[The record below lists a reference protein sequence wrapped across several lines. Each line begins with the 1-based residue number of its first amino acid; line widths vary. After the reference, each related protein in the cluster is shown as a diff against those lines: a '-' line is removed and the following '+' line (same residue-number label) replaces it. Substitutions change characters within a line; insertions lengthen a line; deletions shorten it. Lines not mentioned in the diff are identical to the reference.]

1 MDHLRCVV
9 ERITYQNADNGYTVL
24 KCAVKS
30 AQDLV
35 TVVGIMPETHVG
47 SVLAL
52 EGFWKVDAKYGRQFS
67 VEKFE
72 ETLPATVYGIEKYL
86 GSGLIKGVGPKFARR
101 IVEKFGKDTL
111 DVIEENPE
119 ALIEVEGIGRVRVER
134 IKKSWEEQKEIK
146 NIMLFLQGHEVST
159 SHATKIFKTYG
170 SDSISVVQENPYRLA
185 DDIWGIGFK
194 TADTIAEKMGI
205 EKDRFI
211 RLRSGILY
219 TLNKLS
225 ENGHCY
231 AVREQLIRTAG
242 QLLEVEEAELEIT
255 LDEMLRTEDVIR
267 EEDAIYLPPFFFS
280 ETGCAKRLLKL
291 LMAERRVKMDLDA
304 VMERV
309 MGRTERDQETD
320 TADDADVAPHRMQ
333 EEETLGQITYDEVQL
348 EAIRVAVSSKVMVL
362 TGGPG
367 TGKTTT
373 TMGIIAAYRAAGCK
387 IILAAPTGRAAKRM
401 SEATGM
407 EAKTIHRLLEYK
419 PPEGY
424 QRKEE
429 NPLEGDVLIL
439 DECSMIDIMLM
450 YNLLKAL
457 PAHMTL
463 IMVGDTDQLPSVGAG
478 NVLGD
483 IISSERIP
491 VVRLSRIFRQAQGSR
506 IVTNA
511 HRINKGE
518 QIDMRGGRD
527 SDFFFAA
534 KETNGE
540 VVELVVKYCTENLPR
555 YYHVDALQDIQVLT
569 PMQRGVCGAANLNQ
583 VLQEAMNP
591 GSILLRRGG
600 MQYRLHDKV
609 MQIRNDYDK
618 EVFNGDIGVINHVD
632 MEERELTVNFDGR
645 EVVYDV
651 SELEEL
657 TLAYATTIHK
667 SQGSEYPIVVM
678 PFTMSHYVMLQRNL
692 LYTGVTRAK
701 KILVLVG
708 EKKAVWYAIK
718 NETTADRNTKL
729 AMRLQEDSVE
739 SRIVARPDRKESQA
753 AVQVH
758 EEERTKSAETPEK
771 IKMIQYKSG
780 AQPSMVS
787 EQPARY
793 GGSLFQRLGQ
803 SEFRSSFSL
812 KSNDRHYVREKG
824 MDVVRRHAQDFIG
837 KRLAPAAPANDGRQ
851 TPMRGHPVF
860 VAQHA
865 TATCCR
871 GCLAKWHGIA
881 EGAALSETEQAY
893 LVDVIM
899 EWITR
904 QMEK

>member
-24 KCAVKS
+24 KCAVKN

-35 TVVGIMPETHVG
+35 TVVGIMPDTHVG

-52 EGFWKVDAKYGRQFS
+52 EGVWKVDAKYGRQFS

-111 DVIEENPE
+111 DVIEENPD

-134 IKKSWEEQKEIK
+134 IRKSWEEQKEIK

-231 AVREQLIRTAG
+231 AVREQLIKAAV

-255 LDEMLRTEDVIR
+255 LDEMLRTEEVIR
-267 EEDAIYLPPFFFS
+267 EEEAIYLPPFFFS

-291 LMAERRVKMDLDA
+291 LAAERRVQMDVDT
-304 VMERV
+304 VMETV
-309 MGRTERDQETD
+309 MGR
-320 TADDADVAPHRMQ
+320 A
-333 EEETLGQITYDEVQL
+333 GQGQHITYDEVQL
-348 EAIRVAVSSKVMVL
+348 EAIRAAVSSKIMVL

-373 TMGIIAAYRAAGCK
+373 TMGIIAAYRAAGCR
-387 IILAAPTGRAAKRM
+387 IVLAAPTGRAAKRM

-450 YNLLKAL
+450 YNLLKAM
-457 PAHMTL
+457 PEQMTL

-478 NVLGD
+478 NVLKD
-483 IISSERIP
+483 IISSGRIP
-491 VVRLSRIFRQAQGSR
+491 VVRLCRIFRQARGSR
-506 IVTNA
+506 IIMNA

-534 KETNGE
+534 KETNEE
-540 VVELVVKYCTENLPR
+540 VVELLVKYCTENLPR

-569 PMQRGVCGAANLNQ
+569 PMQRGVCGAANLNEMWVHSPPLGAQ
-583 VLQEAMNP
+583 
-591 GSILLRRGG
+591 G
-600 MQYRLHDKV
+600 
-609 MQIRNDYDK
+609 
-618 EVFNGDIGVINHVD
+618 
-632 MEERELTVNFDGR
+632 NF
-645 EVVYDV
+645 
-651 SELEEL
+651 
-657 TLAYATTIHK
+657 K
-667 SQGSEYPIVVM
+667 
-678 PFTMSHYVMLQRNL
+678 
-692 LYTGVTRAK
+692 
-701 KILVLVG
+701 
-708 EKKAVWYAIK
+708 
-718 NETTADRNTKL
+718 
-729 AMRLQEDSVE
+729 
-739 SRIVARPDRKESQA
+739 RKEK
-753 AVQVH
+753 H
-758 EEERTKSAETPEK
+758 DT
-771 IKMIQYKSG
+771 M
-780 AQPSMVS
+780 
-787 EQPARY
+787 
-793 GGSLFQRLGQ
+793 
-803 SEFRSSFSL
+803 
-812 KSNDRHYVREKG
+812 
-824 MDVVRRHAQDFIG
+824 
-837 KRLAPAAPANDGRQ
+837 
-851 TPMRGHPVF
+851 
-860 VAQHA
+860 
-865 TATCCR
+865 
-871 GCLAKWHGIA
+871 
-881 EGAALSETEQAY
+881 
-893 LVDVIM
+893 
-899 EWITR
+899 
-904 QMEK
+904 

>member
-291 LMAERRVKMDLDA
+291 LMAERRVQMDVDA

-309 MGRTERDQETD
+309 MGRTERDQEAD

-333 EEETLGQITYDEVQL
+333 EAETQGQITYDEVQL

-506 IVTNA
+506 IVMNA

-555 YYHVDALQDIQVLT
+555 Y
-569 PMQRGVCGAANLNQ
+569 
-583 VLQEAMNP
+583 
-591 GSILLRRGG
+591 
-600 MQYRLHDKV
+600 
-609 MQIRNDYDK
+609 
-618 EVFNGDIGVINHVD
+618 
-632 MEERELTVNFDGR
+632 
-645 EVVYDV
+645 
-651 SELEEL
+651 
-657 TLAYATTIHK
+657 
-667 SQGSEYPIVVM
+667 
-678 PFTMSHYVMLQRNL
+678 
-692 LYTGVTRAK
+692 
-701 KILVLVG
+701 
-708 EKKAVWYAIK
+708 
-718 NETTADRNTKL
+718 
-729 AMRLQEDSVE
+729 
-739 SRIVARPDRKESQA
+739 
-753 AVQVH
+753 
-758 EEERTKSAETPEK
+758 
-771 IKMIQYKSG
+771 
-780 AQPSMVS
+780 
-787 EQPARY
+787 
-793 GGSLFQRLGQ
+793 
-803 SEFRSSFSL
+803 
-812 KSNDRHYVREKG
+812 
-824 MDVVRRHAQDFIG
+824 
-837 KRLAPAAPANDGRQ
+837 
-851 TPMRGHPVF
+851 
-860 VAQHA
+860 
-865 TATCCR
+865 
-871 GCLAKWHGIA
+871 
-881 EGAALSETEQAY
+881 
-893 LVDVIM
+893 
-899 EWITR
+899 
-904 QMEK
+904 

>member
-1 MDHLRCVV
+1 MEYLRCVV

-24 KCAVKS
+24 KCAAKN

-35 TVVGIMPETHVG
+35 TVVGVMPDTHVG

-111 DVIEENPE
+111 DVIEENPD

-170 SDSISVVQENPYRLA
+170 SDSISIVQENPYRLA

-231 AVREQLIRTAG
+231 AVREQLIRTAE
-242 QLLEVEEAELEIT
+242 QLLEVEGAELEIT

-267 EEDAIYLPPFFFS
+267 EEEAIYLPPFFFS

-291 LMAERRVKMDLDA
+291 LAARRRVQIAVDA
-304 VMERV
+304 AASFGEN
-309 MGRTERDQETD
+309 QN
-320 TADDADVAPHRMQ
+320 
-333 EEETLGQITYDEVQL
+333 ITYDEVQL
-348 EAIRVAVSSKVMVL
+348 EAIRVALSSKVMIL

-373 TMGIIAAYRAAGCK
+373 TMGIIAAYRAAGCQ
-387 IILAAPTGRAAKRM
+387 ILLAAPTGRAAKRM

-424 QRKEE
+424 QRREE

-457 PAHMTL
+457 PEHMTL

-478 NVLGD
+478 NVLKD
-483 IISSERIP
+483 IIASDRIP

-506 IVTNA
+506 IIMNA

-534 KETNGE
+534 KDTNEE
-540 VVELVVKYCTENLPR
+540 VVDLLVKYCTENLPR

-569 PMQRGVCGAANLNQ
+569 PMQRGICGAVNLNQ

-591 GSILLRRGG
+591 SPVFLRRGG
-600 MQYRLHDKV
+600 TQYRLHDKV

-657 TLAYATTIHK
+657 ALAYAVTIHK

-701 KILVLVG
+701 KILVLIG
-708 EKKAVWYAIK
+708 EKKAVWYAIR

-729 AMRLQEDSVE
+729 AERLREDSME
-739 SRIVARPDRKESQA
+739 SRIVARM
-753 AVQVH
+753 VQ
-758 EEERTKSAETPEK
+758 
-771 IKMIQYKSG
+771 SG
-780 AQPSMVS
+780 
-787 EQPARY
+787 
-793 GGSLFQRLGQ
+793 
-803 SEFRSSFSL
+803 
-812 KSNDRHYVREKG
+812 
-824 MDVVRRHAQDFIG
+824 
-837 KRLAPAAPANDGRQ
+837 Q
-851 TPMRGHPVF
+851 TELQF
-860 VAQHA
+860 
-865 TATCCR
+865 
-871 GCLAKWHGIA
+871 
-881 EGAALSETEQAY
+881 
-893 LVDVIM
+893 D
-899 EWITR
+899 
-904 QMEK
+904 

>member
-506 IVTNA
+506 IVMNA